1 MSPNGRSPID
11 HRISSHGDAT
21 ASSRTIAKRR
31 TCLGAVAAL
40 VTGDRYNAPASRSDF
55 ANERSFDSVRTMPVN
70 LAAPDPARIKPVAG
84 VDLGFA
90 EAGIKKA
97 GRRDLMLM
105 RLAPGS
111 RVAGVFTQN
120 SFAAAPVQVC
130 RQHLDAAEEI
140 RALVINAGN
149 ANCGTGNDGIAAALR
164 SCETVAQLVGCSISQ
179 VLPFSTGVILEP
191 LPIKKIEAALPDAFA
206 SLHGDRWAEAAAAIM
221 TTDTVAK
228 AASRT
233 VDIDGLPITVT
244 GIAKGVGMI
253 QPNMATMLAYV
264 ATDACISQ
272 LSLQRLVREVADL
285 SFNRVTVDGDTST
298 NDSFVLIATGQAAN
312 AEILEAEPERFGT
325 LRSAVVEVAQE
336 LAQAI
341 ARDGEGATKFIT
353 IAVDGALDE
362 AEALRVARSI
372 GNSPLVKTALFAS
385 DPNLGRL
392 LMAIGNAG
400 IKSLDTTLVDLWLC
414 AEGDEVQVIE
424 AGRRAPSYLEED
436 GARVMKPAEIEI
448 RVALGRGDGKTVV
461 WTCDFSYDYV
471 KINAEYRT

>member
-1 MSPNGRSPID
+1 
-11 HRISSHGDAT
+11 
-21 ASSRTIAKRR
+21 
-31 TCLGAVAAL
+31 
-40 VTGDRYNAPASRSDF
+40 
-55 ANERSFDSVRTMPVN
+55 MPVR
-70 LAAPDPARIKPVAG
+70 LAAPDPARIKPVRG

-90 EAGIKKA
+90 EAGIRKV

-105 RLAPGS
+105 RLAEGS

-120 SFAAAPVQVC
+120 GFAAAPVQVC
-130 RQHLDAAEEI
+130 RQHLASGAAI
-140 RALVINAGN
+140 RALVVNAGN
-149 ANCGTGNDGIAAALR
+149 ANCGTGDDGIAAALR
-164 SCETVAQLVGCSISQ
+164 CCEMAARLVGCSISE

-191 LPIKKIEAALPDAFA
+191 LPVAKIESALPQAFA
-206 SLHGDRWAEAAAAIM
+206 SLAADRWTDAATAIM
-221 TTDTVAK
+221 TTDTVPK

-233 VDIDGLPITVT
+233 VDIGGATITVT
-244 GIAKGVGMI
+244 GIAKGVGML
-253 QPNMATMLAYV
+253 QPNMATMLAYI
-264 ATDACISQ
+264 ATDARISQ
-272 LSLQRLVREVADL
+272 GSLETLVREVADV

-312 AEILEAEPERFGT
+312 AEIDGAWPVPSGA
-325 LRSAVVEVAQE
+325 LRSAIIEVAQE

-353 IAVDGALDE
+353 IAVEGAGSGD
-362 AEALRVARSI
+362 EALRVARSI

-400 IKSLDTTLVDLWLC
+400 IDRLDTTQVELWLS
-414 AEGDEVQVIE
+414 AGDDTVRVIE
-424 AGRRAPSYLEED
+424 AGRRAPAYREED
-436 GARVMKPAEIEI
+436 GARVMKSDEIVI
-448 RVALGRGDGKTVV
+448 RVDLGRGDATTVV

>member
-1 MSPNGRSPID
+1 
-11 HRISSHGDAT
+11 
-21 ASSRTIAKRR
+21 
-31 TCLGAVAAL
+31 
-40 VTGDRYNAPASRSDF
+40 
-55 ANERSFDSVRTMPVN
+55 MPVN
-70 LAAPDPARIKPVAG
+70 LAAPDPASILPVAG
-84 VDLGFA
+84 VELGFA
-90 EAGIKKA
+90 EAGIKRA

-105 RLAPGS
+105 RLAPDS

-120 SFAAAPVQVC
+120 SFAAAPVRVC
-130 RQHLDAAEEI
+130 REHLSSGEAI
-140 RALVINAGN
+140 RALVVNAGN
-149 ANCGTGNDGIAAALR
+149 ANCGTGDDGIAAALR
-164 SCETVAQLVGCSISQ
+164 SCEVVARLVGCTISQ

-191 LPIKKIEAALPDAFA
+191 LPIAKIETALPAAFA
-206 SLHGDRWAEAAAAIM
+206 SLAADRWADAAAAIM

-233 VDIDGLPITVT
+233 VDIDGVPVTIT
-244 GIAKGVGMI
+244 GIAKGVGML
-253 QPNMATMLAYV
+253 QPNMATMLAYI
-264 ATDACISQ
+264 ATDAPVAQ
-272 LSLQRLVREVADL
+272 ATLQGLVRDVADA

-298 NDSFVLIATGQAAN
+298 NDSFVLISTGHAPTP
-312 AEILEAEPERFGT
+312 EVIEAEPARYGR
-325 LRSAVVEVAQE
+325 LRDAVVEVAQQ

-392 LMAIGNAG
+392 LMAIGNARVE
-400 IKSLDTTLVDLWLC
+400 SLDTSLVHLYLAAGD
-414 AEGDEVQVIE
+414 DEVQVIE
-424 AGRRAPSYLEED
+424 AGRRAPGYREED
-436 GARVMKPAEIEI
+436 GARVMKPSEIGI
-448 RVALGRGDGKTVV
+448 RVALGRGTAGTVV

>member
-1 MSPNGRSPID
+1 
-11 HRISSHGDAT
+11 
-21 ASSRTIAKRR
+21 
-31 TCLGAVAAL
+31 
-40 VTGDRYNAPASRSDF
+40 
-55 ANERSFDSVRTMPVN
+55 MPVR
-70 LAAPDPARIKPVAG
+70 LAAPDPASIKAVPG
-84 VDLGFA
+84 VELGFA
-90 EAGIKKA
+90 EAGIKRP

-105 RLAPGS
+105 RLAPDS

-130 RQHLDAAEEI
+130 REHLGSGTAI
-140 RALVINAGN
+140 RALLVNAGN
-149 ANCGTGNDGIAAALR
+149 ANCGTGDDGIAAALR
-164 SCETVAQLVGCSISQ
+164 SCEVTAQLVGCTISQ

-191 LPIKKIEAALPDAFA
+191 LPVDRIEAALPQAFA
-206 SLHGDRWAEAAAAIM
+206 SLGADRWADAAAAIM

-228 AASRT
+228 AASRI
-233 VDIDGLPITVT
+233 VEIDGVPVTVT
-244 GIAKGVGMI
+244 GIAKGVGML

-264 ATDACISQ
+264 ATDAPVGQ
-272 LSLQRLVREVADL
+272 VTLQRMVREVADL

-298 NDSFVLIATGQAAN
+298 NDSFVLIATGKAPVS
-312 AEILEAEPERFGT
+312 EVIESEPERYAA
-325 LRSAVVEVAQE
+325 LKRVVVEVAQQ

-353 IAVDGALDE
+353 IAVDGASDE

-392 LMAIGNAG
+392 LMAIGNAKVDG
-400 IKSLDTTLVDLWLC
+400 LDTSKVDLYLS
-414 AEGDEVQVIE
+414 AADDEVRVIE
-424 AGRRAPSYLEED
+424 AGRRAPSYREDD
-436 GARVMKPAEIEI
+436 GARVMQPDEIVI
-448 RVALGRGDGKTVV
+448 RVELGRGLARTVV

>member
-1 MSPNGRSPID
+1 MQGSPYPV
-11 HRISSHGDAT
+11 
-21 ASSRTIAKRR
+21 AKRHIR
-31 TCLGAVAAL
+31 RCPIGERVDRLTMRSERPLQFARRAPLVLFDRSVFSTPSAFRLVA
-40 VTGDRYNAPASRSDF
+40 
-55 ANERSFDSVRTMPVN
+55 MPVH

-97 GRRDLMLM
+97 HRRDLMLM

-120 SFAAAPVQVC
+120 SFAAAPVRVC
-130 RQHLDAAEEI
+130 REHLASGSAI
-140 RALVINAGN
+140 RALVVNAGN
-149 ANCGTGNDGIAAALR
+149 ANCGTGDDGIAAALR
-164 SCETVAQLVGCSISQ
+164 TCEAVAGLVGCSISE

-191 LPIKKIEAALPDAFA
+191 LPVAKIEAALPVAFA
-206 SLHGDRWAEAAAAIM
+206 SREPDAWAEAAAAIM

-228 AASRT
+228 AVSR
-233 VDIDGLPITVT
+233 VVVIDGRPVTVT
-244 GIAKGVGMI
+244 GIAKGVGMF
-253 QPNMATMLAYV
+253 QPDMATMLAYV
-264 ATDACISQ
+264 ATDAHVAQ
-272 LSLQRLVREVADL
+272 DALQQLVREVADV

-298 NDSFVLIATGQAAN
+298 NDSFVLIATGQAGGP
-312 AEILEAEPERFGT
+312 EIIAAEPGHYAA
-325 LRSAVVEVAQE
+325 LREALVEVAQQ

-353 IAVDGALDE
+353 IQIDGAAD
-362 AEALRVARSI
+362 ADEALRVARSI

-400 IKSLDTTLVDLWLC
+400 VADLDTSRVQLWL
-414 AEGDEVQVIE
+414 AAQGNDGTRDEVRVIE
-424 AGRRAPSYLEED
+424 AGRRASSYRED
-436 GARVMKPAEIEI
+436 DGVRVMKPDEIVI
-448 RVALGRGDGKTVV
+448 RVELGRGAAGTVV